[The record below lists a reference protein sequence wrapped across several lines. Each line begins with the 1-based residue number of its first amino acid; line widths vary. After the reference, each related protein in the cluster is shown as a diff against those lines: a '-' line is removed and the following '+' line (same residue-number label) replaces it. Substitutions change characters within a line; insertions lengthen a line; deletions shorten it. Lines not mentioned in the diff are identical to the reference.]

1 MNRLALLLAAVFTTV
16 LCGHRV
22 VAVEPRFD
30 GAFVQGGLVVGHVAR
45 GSSVTVN
52 GKPTRVSAEGE
63 FLIGFDRDAPPT
75 VEIRVTEKAG
85 ADRSHTLSVARRTF
99 PVQRI
104 EGLPPQQVTPDAQTV
119 RRIQA
124 EAALVAAA
132 KARDSA
138 DPFFR
143 SGFVWPVKGRLSGV
157 YGSQRILNGQPRAPH
172 GGLDIAAP
180 RGTAVLAAA
189 DGIVSL
195 AHDDLFFTG
204 KTVMIDHGFGLSS
217 VYAHL
222 DTVAVHPGQ
231 AVGKGAPIG
240 TLGATGRATGPHLH
254 WGVSLFDTRLDPA
267 LLVAPIADAR

>member
-1 MNRLALLLAAVFTTV
+1 MNRLALLLAAALTGVFW
-16 LCGHRV
+16 GDR
-22 VAVEPRFD
+22 AGAMEPRFD
-30 GAFVQGGLVVGHVAR
+30 GTFVQGGLVVGHVAP
-45 GSSVTVN
+45 GSSVTVD
-52 GKPTRVSAEGE
+52 GRPVRVSVDGE
-63 FLIGFDRDAPPT
+63 FLLGFDRDAPAA
-75 VEIRVTEKAG
+75 VEIRITEPTG
-85 ADRSHTLSVARRTF
+85 ACRQQTVSVARRTF

-124 EAALVAAA
+124 EAALIAAA

-143 SGFVWPVKGRLSGV
+143 SGFVWPVRGRLSGV

-180 RGTAVLAAA
+180 LGTAVLATA

-240 TLGATGRATGPHLH
+240 TLGASGRATGPHLH

-267 LLVAPIADAR
+267 LLVGPIAAAP